1 MRLLNNK
8 VAIVTGSSRGIGA
21 QIAITLA
28 KAGASVVINYSSDQK
43 PADEIVSDIKAS
55 GGNAIAIKAD
65 ISNPGEV
72 KLMFDS
78 AIN

>member
-1 MRLLNNK
+1 MRSLNNK
-8 VAIVTGSSRGIGA
+8 VAVITGSSRGIGA

-28 KAGASVVINYSSDQK
+28 QAVASVVINYSRNQK
-43 PADEIVSDIKAS
+43 STDKVVSDIKAN
-55 GGNAIAIKAD
+55 GGNYIAIKAG
-65 ISNPGEV
+65 ISNPEEV